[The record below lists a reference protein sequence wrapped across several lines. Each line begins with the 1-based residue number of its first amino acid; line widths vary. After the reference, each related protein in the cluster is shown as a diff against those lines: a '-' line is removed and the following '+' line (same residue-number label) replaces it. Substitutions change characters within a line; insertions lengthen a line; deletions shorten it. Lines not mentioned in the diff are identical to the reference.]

1 MTPPA
6 ATEPLTDTQRA
17 AVAKLACACE
27 QPGGVALLCSPPGA
41 GKTTVLAHL
50 VAAAAR
56 RDQSSEIRP
65 VGAWLEAAAGP
76 LPDVVCADAAHEAD
90 EAALVRLVDRCRS
103 RQPAASVVLAGEGR
117 LLTLVSRDP
126 RLERAVS
133 LRATLRPFSP
143 DETRQLLDAR
153 LFTAACPPATDS
165 RDDVA
170 RTIHEIA
177 AGIPA
182 AVVRLTDLARV
193 VAEARPD
200 GELTVDDIEA
210 IHRRLTLQAA

>member
-1 MTPPA
+1 MTPPDA
-6 ATEPLTDTQRA
+6 AAPLTDTQRA

-27 QPGGVALLCSPPGA
+27 HSGGVALLCGPPGA

-50 VAAAAR
+50 VAAAAER
-56 RDQSSEIRP
+56 KQSSELRP
-65 VGAWLEAAAGP
+65 ILAWLEAAGP
-76 LPDVVCADAAHEAD
+76 LPDLVCADAAHETD

-143 DETRQLLDAR
+143 DETRRLLDAR

-182 AVVRLTDLARV
+182 AIVRLTDLARV
-193 VAEARPD
+193 VAEARPG